1 MFTRIESS
9 VSVLEKI
16 SAEFHMSPFKPK
28 NVTTIIAHPPM
39 SRVYSRNT
47 FLIEHGG
54 STDSWDEL
62 DIRNLKMHWENQLKV
77 CMVNTNL
84 IKTFTFFFKRR
95 MDVQNIF
102 SFKLLR
108 DGSKAKN

>member
-1 MFTRIESS
+1 
-9 VSVLEKI
+9 
-16 SAEFHMSPFKPK
+16 MSPFKPK

-84 IKTFTFFFKRR
+84 IKTFTFFFLKENECSKYIQLQATKRW
-95 MDVQNIF
+95 
-102 SFKLLR
+102 L
-108 DGSKAKN
+108 KN